1 MSEYAEATC
10 NGKQGYDSP
19 ALAQKIA
26 KRRKRVGVWMTYKCK
41 ECGKWHL
48 GSSLYRNRVKMKK
61 FKAMKEGGNY
71 EF

>member
-1 MSEYAEATC
+1 MSESAAATC

-26 KRRKRVGVWMTYKCK
+26 KRRKRIAVRVTYKCK

-48 GSSLYRNRVKMKK
+48 GSSLYRDRVKMNK
-61 FKAMKEGGNY
+61 FKAKKY
-71 EF
+71 EFDEA